1 MIEKDGFNEF
11 DYLDAN
17 ADVKEAIA
25 LGQFS
30 SAYEHYK
37 LYGYKE
43 GRLLKRAL
51 SRKEKVFCL
60 IDKSGLGLEMG
71 PSHNP
76 LAPKKEGFNVK
87 IVDHA
92 SAADL
97 RAKYINHPINLDN
110 IEEVDFVSEGQPLS
124 ELVGSLN
131 TYDWIIASHVV
142 EHLPNLIS
150 FFQECEKILK
160 PGGVLSLVVPD
171 KRYCFDHLGTLTSTG
186 QLLDAW
192 HEKRKKPSHG
202 QVFDY
207 VANSCQRGE
216 AITWDEKT
224 TEKLSLM
231 HTFANAEHS
240 WHRSMNAM
248 DYIDVHC
255 WRFTPKSF
263 ELILLDLFLLK
274 LSNLKTERQYPTAGC
289 EFYVS
294 LVKQKN
300 DTSNGVNI
308 DARMSILESI
318 QNEIN

>member
-37 LYGYKE
+37 LYGHKEE

-51 SRKEKVFCL
+51 SRKAKVFCL
-60 IDKSGLGLEMG
+60 IDKSGLALEMG

-97 RAKYINHPINLDN
+97 RAKYINHPINFDN
-110 IEEVDFVSEGQPLS
+110 IEEVDFASEGQPLS
-124 ELVGSLN
+124 ELVGSLD

-150 FFQECEKILK
+150 FFQDCEKILK
-160 PGGVLSLVVPD
+160 PDGVLSIVLPD
-171 KRYCFDHLGTLTSTG
+171 KRYCFDHLRTLTSTG
-186 QLLDAW
+186 
-192 HEKRKKPSHG
+192 
-202 QVFDY
+202 
-207 VANSCQRGE
+207 
-216 AITWDEKT
+216 
-224 TEKLSLM
+224 
-231 HTFANAEHS
+231 
-240 WHRSMNAM
+240 
-248 DYIDVHC
+248 
-255 WRFTPKSF
+255 
-263 ELILLDLFLLK
+263 
-274 LSNLKTERQYPTAGC
+274 
-289 EFYVS
+289 
-294 LVKQKN
+294 
-300 DTSNGVNI
+300 
-308 DARMSILESI
+308 
-318 QNEIN
+318 